1 MSQTNPTTGVQSSS
15 LGDLAGV
22 SFVRPWQIVL
32 TAAGCIALSVTLFAW
47 VDKRVATQDSR
58 IDDVSKN
65 RTEIGRQIED
75 SRTQSESQAEHLKTL
90 ESELSRAL
98 ADLQTMQQEVSSRR
112 LTATLTSV
120 NAGQLIRQIDRI
132 DLSMAELAANLM
144 AWQRDRASLLTD
156 ERGRAIAGSD
166 ELLDRFVMLDSQPI
180 PSLRDVEGWQTDLA
194 SLRASLVVAGDAT
207 RVEIAQVPDGFQRTI
222 DGLESQTLDATA
234 RLLALQNA
242 VERVSADHRA
252 PDGGSM
258 ILREAM
264 KRSAEKRQLKRDED
278 IVAVI
283 EDVHSQY
290 SRQMQEEAAA
300 TQRLIEER
308 ALEHARAVRE
318 ELLEAQKLDEKIEL
332 QRLAELRDEAR
343 QKEEERRAEAQARME
358 TAARRARMQQS
369 MPLIRQYLA
378 HCITP
383 GNRQLNGS
391 KWGYSD
397 KKVPLSLSGIRAYGA
412 LENTPV
418 GYERMYWIGGG
429 DQNDRP
435 DGVFANY
442 IGGAIYDSEVPK
454 VRTAQRLLTD
464 FGDLLVED
472 KLLSP

>member
-1 MSQTNPTTGVQSSS
+1 MSQTSPTTGVQSSS

-22 SFVRPWQIVL
+22 SFVRPWHIVL

-47 VDKRVATQDSR
+47 VDKRVANQD
-58 IDDVSKN
+58 IDDSKK
-65 RTEIGRQIED
+65 RTELGRQIED
-75 SRTQSESQAEHLKTL
+75 GRTQAESQAEHLKTL

-132 DLSMAELAANLM
+132 DQSMAELAANLL

-156 ERGRAIAGSD
+156 GRGRAIAGSD
-166 ELLDRFVMLDSQPI
+166 ESLERFVVLDSQPI
-180 PSLRDVEGWQTDLA
+180 PSLRDVEGWQNDLA
-194 SLRASLVVAGDAT
+194 SLRTSLVAAGDAT
-207 RVEIAQVPDGFQRTI
+207 GVEIAQVPDGFQRTI
-222 DGLESQTLDATA
+222 DGLESQTSDATT
-234 RLLALQNA
+234 RLLALRNA
-242 VERVSADHRA
+242 VERVSASREAH
-252 PDGGSM
+252 DGGQT
-258 ILREAM
+258 LEAAI
-264 KRSAEKRQLKRDED
+264 RQSAEKRQQKRDEE

-283 EDVHSQY
+283 EDVHRQF

-332 QRLAELRDEAR
+332 QQLAELRDEAR
-343 QKEEERRAEAQARME
+343 QKEEQRRTAAKAQLE

-397 KKVPLSLSGIRAYGA
+397 TKVPLSLSGIRASGA
-412 LENTPV
+412 LENTPT

-435 DGVFANY
+435 DGVFESY